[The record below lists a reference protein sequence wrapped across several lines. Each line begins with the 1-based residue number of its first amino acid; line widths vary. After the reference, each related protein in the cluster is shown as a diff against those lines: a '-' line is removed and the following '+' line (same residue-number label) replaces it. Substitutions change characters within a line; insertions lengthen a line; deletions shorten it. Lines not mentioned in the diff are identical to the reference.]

1 MPLRITKEQHQEQ
14 KKRYNIRSRKF
25 AYNTYGRW
33 SKVDIERVMKH
44 EIPDRLLAKEIGRS
58 VPAVSMIRGR
68 YKVAWADAI
77 YKPQVSA
84 IEKTFPPLKTTTP
97 AQLRREKSWIALV
110 ISVAYAYWYR
120 WFISIT
126 GGSNK

>member
-1 MPLRITKEQHQEQ
+1 MPARVSNEVHQKQ
-14 KKRYNIRSRKF
+14 KKRYNKRSRKF
-25 AYNTYGRW
+25 AFNVYSRW
-33 SKVDIERVMKH
+33 SMVNIERVMKH
-44 EIPDRLLAKEIGRS
+44 EIPDSQLAKELGRS
-58 VPAVSMIRGR
+58 ISAISTIRGR
-68 YKVAWADAI
+68 YKVAWACAT

-97 AQLRREKSWIALV
+97 AQLRRERSWIALV

>member
-25 AYNTYGRW
+25 AYNVYGRW
-33 SKVDIERVMKH
+33 SKADIERVMKH

-58 VPAVSMIRGR
+58 VSAVSMIRGR
-68 YKVAWADAI
+68 YKVAWSDANA
-77 YKPQVSA
+77 KPL
-84 IEKTFPPLKTTTP
+84 ITTAP
-97 AQLRREKSWIALV
+97 AQLRRERSWIALV
-110 ISVAYAYWYR
+110 LSVAYAYWYR

-126 GGSNK
+126 GGSK